1 MAAEHG
7 RILVSH
13 DENTMPMSGLTGLV
27 GYSAGLRKIAIASD
41 APGFRANSSPK
52 GTPNRF
58 TASPLSRLTLSFQDP
73 HQQLGG
79 MANFDTLGHMGYSQS
94 RNSGGSIMNVHLTP
108 ELEQLVQT
116 RVKSG
121 RYNSASEVVREALR
135 LLEQRDEVF
144 TLRKAEI
151 RKQLEEGWQSAK
163 SGDLV
168 DGDEVFN
175 RIDAELEV
183 MKRATRK

>member
-1 MAAEHG
+1 
-7 RILVSH
+7 
-13 DENTMPMSGLTGLV
+13 
-27 GYSAGLRKIAIASD
+27 
-41 APGFRANSSPK
+41 
-52 GTPNRF
+52 
-58 TASPLSRLTLSFQDP
+58 
-73 HQQLGG
+73 
-79 MANFDTLGHMGYSQS
+79 
-94 RNSGGSIMNVHLTP
+94 MNVHLAP

-144 TLRKAEI
+144 TLRKNEI
-151 RKQLEEGWQSAK
+151 RKQIEEGWHSAK
-163 SGDLV
+163 RGKLV

-183 MKRATRK
+183 MKRAIRK